1 MPDQRSIVRRSRL
14 VFPGATLAFL
24 AGMQAQAQILEQS
37 VSLQPGWN
45 AVFLEVEPE
54 PDEISVVFA
63 GAPVRSIWLNEP
75 TLSMGPAADCPDEG
89 EVGCPITTPVAWQV
103 WYPPE
108 NPAHVIGALRTLR
121 GGRAY
126 LIEAAD
132 AATVTLR
139 GIPTSARTSWRQ
151 GFNLAGFHVTR
162 DAGAAPAFA
171 AFLSGSPAHADASI
185 FELKPDGS
193 LRRVED
199 PTTSRIAAGRAY
211 WVESKRNAVY
221 DGPIR
226 IDAASLRGIEF
237 SGAATQHALVLENLT
252 GGSVR
257 AQVAPVGISSGG
269 ASSGGGTTPLVWR
282 ETQPDGTPLWRPLE
296 RLSLDLSGR
305 DETGAGRTLRLA
317 VRGDDLRDLG
327 GGDGRGGVLSVSD
340 GAGFVRYIPVGTR
353 GDDQNGL
360 WVGNVSVTHVRSLTT
375 GEPNPT
381 PTGSAFD
388 FRVIIHRSSTGYR
401 LLRDVVLAYQR
412 DAQEYALV
420 TSECPELLDAEQV
433 SPRISSANFSFD
445 GTIALTGDF
454 DAALTTAAPIVVD
467 ANDAVNPFRH
477 AYNPIHGV
485 GWDVER
491 TPTLTFDDD
500 GGGDPNWG
508 VTWLSGDYAETVLIL
523 DPSDPNGR
531 IVLEVAGRFELRRVS
546 NLPRLCGS

>member
-1 MPDQRSIVRRSRL
+1 MSDQRSIVRRSRV
-14 VFPGATLAFL
+14 VFPGVALAFL
-24 AGMQAQAQILEQS
+24 AGMQAQGQILEQPI
-37 VSLQPGWN
+37 SLQPGWN
-45 AVFLEVEPE
+45 AVFLELDPE
-54 PDEISVVFA
+54 PDEISAVFA
-63 GAPVRSIWLNEP
+63 GAPIRSVWLNEP

-89 EVGCPITTPVAWQV
+89 EVGCPVTTPAAWQV
-103 WYPPE
+103 WYAPDH
-108 NPAHVIGALRTLR
+108 PAHVIGTLRSLR

-126 LIEAAD
+126 LIESAG
-132 AATVTLR
+132 AATLTLR
-139 GIPTSARTSWRQ
+139 GVPTSVRTSWRQ

-199 PTTSRIAAGRAY
+199 TATSRIAAGRAY

-226 IDAASLRGIEF
+226 IDAASLRGLEF
-237 SGAATQHALVLENLT
+237 SGASTQHSLVLENLT
-252 GGSVR
+252 GGPVR
-257 AQVAPVGISSGG
+257 AQVAPVAVSSGG
-269 ASSGGGTTPLVWR
+269 ASSEQGAAPLVWR
-282 ETQPDGTPLWRPLE
+282 ETQPDGTPLWKPLE

-317 VRGDDLRDLG
+317 VRGDDLRNL
-327 GGDGRGGVLSVSD
+327 GGDGGGGVLSVSD

-360 WVGNVSVTHVRSLTT
+360 WVGNVSVTHVRALTT
-375 GEPNPT
+375 GEANPT
-381 PTGSAFD
+381 PTGSSFD
-388 FRVIIHRSSTGYR
+388 FRVIIHRSPTGYR

-420 TSECPELLDAEQV
+420 TSECPELLDAGQV

-445 GTIALTGDF
+445 GTIALTGGF
-454 DAALTTAAPIVVD
+454 DAELTTSAPVVVD
-467 ANDAVNPFRH
+467 ANDALNPFRH
-477 AYNPIHGV
+477 AYNPIHAT
-485 GWDVER
+485 GWDIER

-508 VTWLSGDYAETVLIL
+508 VTWLAGDYAETVLIL